1 MIYNETSL
9 GQILRRAY
17 DNAPKNRQVAMVHLF
32 GIKYANIILEKGIS
46 LLDIIKAAG
55 INEPYKTEL
64 RKGMN
69 LAGFVV
75 VKEEISN
82 KYFNED
88 E

>member
-17 DNAPKNRQVAMVHLF
+17 DNAPQNKQVAMVHLF
-32 GIKYANIILEKGIS
+32 GIKYANIISEKGIS
-46 LLDIIKAAG
+46 LSDIIKAAG

-69 LAGFVV
+69 LAGFVAI
-75 VKEEISN
+75 KEDISK
-82 KYFNED
+82 KYFNDNE
-88 E
+88 